1 MKNKILRLQGSHRS
15 EMEFF
20 CGDTN
25 DVNPYRDIREGGI
38 VVLQK
43 DLQLDFDLDEEE
55 LTELIDFLTEM
66 RDHVSKFNSQSKPTE
81 DKSYLKVEV

>member
-1 MKNKILRLQGSHRS
+1 MKNKILRLQGSKNS

-20 CGDTN
+20 CIDTN
-25 DVNPYRDIREGGI
+25 EVNPHRDIREGGI

-55 LTELIDFLTEM
+55 LTELIGFLTEM
-66 RDHVSKFNSQSKPTE
+66 RDHVSKFNSESKPAE
-81 DKSYLKVEV
+81 I